1 MAVERP
7 KSESNGE
14 LRPFDPLYAPVV
26 AAWIRSPLQL
36 RWLAPRTQFPLT
48 AAKVVNWTRKTG
60 EAFLLFRSQESIP
73 CGYGE
78 LNPMQGDAS
87 HLWIGHVVIDI
98 ERRRQGLGR
107 QLTELIIRKAVSELG
122 AKKVSLVVFPENK
135 PALDCYLQCGFK
147 VVAEEFQRFD
157 KTSAPQRMIRLGL
170 GSR

>member
-1 MAVERP
+1 
-7 KSESNGE
+7 
-14 LRPFDPLYAPVV
+14 
-26 AAWIRSPLQL
+26 
-36 RWLAPRTQFPLT
+36 
-48 AAKVVNWTRKTG
+48 
-60 EAFLLFRSQESIP
+60 
-73 CGYGE
+73 
-78 LNPMQGDAS
+78 MQGDAS